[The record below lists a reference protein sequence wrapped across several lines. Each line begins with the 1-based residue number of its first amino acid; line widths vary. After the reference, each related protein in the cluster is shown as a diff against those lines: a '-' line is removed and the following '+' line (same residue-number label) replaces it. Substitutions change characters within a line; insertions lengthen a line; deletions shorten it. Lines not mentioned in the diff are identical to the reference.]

1 MQRLHSNRIAI
12 LEKQIKWAERY
23 STENSKQLKEELAEL
38 LKEEQEREVLRKL
51 PLYSSRVTGYR
62 WVCSRCWDQVYW
74 SKSK

>member
-38 LKEEQEREVLRKL
+38 LKEEQEREVL
-51 PLYSSRVTGYR
+51 
-62 WVCSRCWDQVYW
+62 
-74 SKSK
+74 